1 MLSQPRN
8 KGLDGRDELWMQTR
22 SGAPGIKLP
31 PSLSA
36 LQPPKVKCLTRIW
49 HPNIT
54 ETGEICLR

>member
-1 MLSQPRN
+1 M
-8 KGLDGRDELWMQTR
+8 GRDEVWMQTR
-22 SGAPGIKLP
+22 SGEPGTDLP
-31 PSLSA
+31 PPLSA